1 MENCPRSILVRL
13 GYGQLLEI
21 CLPLV
26 APSFKPLMEL
36 IIFDVD
42 GGLFEE
48 SRSRA
53 ASFIEAPS
61 DQVVHENRGCI
72 HGVVP

>member
-1 MENCPRSILVRL
+1 MRL

-36 IIFDVD
+36 IIFDAD

-48 SRSRA
+48 SRSKA
-53 ASFIEAPS
+53 ASFIEASS
-61 DQVVHENRGCI
+61 DQMVHENRGCI